1 MMVHWRWL
9 QMKKCPKCGG
19 PLGERPALSRR
30 DGKTDICSDCGFK
43 EAMEDAQAI
52 INREGRKCN
61 GNKTV

>member
-1 MMVHWRWL
+1 
-9 QMKKCPKCGG
+9 MKKCPKCGG

-30 DGKTDICSDCGFK
+30 DNKTDICADCGFK

-52 INREGRKCN
+52 INREGMKCN